1 MLEYGEL
8 LGRVA
13 SAELAYAEQQPQ
25 VHKGHIYRMLSIR
38 QLSVCIRQLRA
49 GVC

>member
-13 SAELAYAEQQPQ
+13 SAELAYAEQQQQQ
-25 VHKGHIYRMLSIR
+25 VFTGHI
-38 QLSVCIRQLRA
+38 
-49 GVC
+49 